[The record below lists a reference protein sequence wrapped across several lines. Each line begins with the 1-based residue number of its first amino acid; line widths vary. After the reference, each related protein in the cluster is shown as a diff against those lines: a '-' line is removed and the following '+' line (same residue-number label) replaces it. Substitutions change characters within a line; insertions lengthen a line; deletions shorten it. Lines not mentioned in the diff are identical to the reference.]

1 METKG
6 LAVLILK
13 LTALSLLISSMFVKK
28 KNNKIQ
34 TLYLSILFASVAEIF
49 DN

>member
-1 METKG
+1 
-6 LAVLILK
+6 
-13 LTALSLLISSMFVKK
+13 MFVKK